1 MSGVKQSL
9 IIIFLLLSPYIV
21 SAAEEQLTPTDAI
34 FNSRHLDLVSK
45 GSTVKYKFQHT
56 VSDEKLMGQPFSDD
70 IKLNISD
77 VNAEGLRILDV
88 TVFTGERQRPTQN
101 YDGLSVNPVFVWFL
115 DKCVE
120 NYGLLSG
127 GSHPYLKGRFRE
139 AFLTKAK
146 IESTK
151 LDYNGKSIDGYK
163 VTIVPFEDDPKV
175 NKMQG
180 FEKSKF
186 TFTMSQQIPG
196 YFYELGSDFF
206 SSQPGTG
213 KMQDR
218 LVLVEAK

>member
-1 MSGVKQSL
+1 MSGVKRGLFIS
-9 IIIFLLLSPYIV
+9 LLLFCPHIV

-45 GSTVKYKFQHT
+45 GSTVKYKFDHT

-88 TVFTGERQRPTQN
+88 TVFTGERQRPIQN
-101 YDGLSVNPVFVWFL
+101 YDGLSVNPIFVWFL

-120 NYGLLSG
+120 NYRLLSG

-146 IESTK
+146 IEPTTLK
-151 LDYNGKSIDGYK
+151 FNGKSIDGYK

-186 TFTMSQQIPG
+186 TFTMSKQIPG
-196 YFYELGSDFF
+196 YFYELGSDIY

>member
-1 MSGVKQSL
+1 MKRVMKGLLFSAL
-9 IIIFLLLSPYIV
+9 ILSPIIAG
-21 SAAEEQLTPTDAI
+21 AAGSELTPTDAI

-45 GSTVKYKFQHT
+45 GSIVKYKFEHT

-77 VNAEGLRILDV
+77 VNSEGLRNLDV
-88 TVFTGERQRPTQN
+88 TVFTGDRQRPVQN

-120 NYGLLSG
+120 NYGLVSG
-127 GSHPYLKGRFRE
+127 GRHPYLKGRFRD

-146 IESTK
+146 IEPTT
-151 LDYNGKSIDGYK
+151 LTFNGKSIEGYR
-163 VTIVPFEDDPKV
+163 VTVVPYEDDPKM

-186 TFTMSQQIPG
+186 TFTMSKDIPG
-196 YFYELGSDFF
+196 YFYELGSDIF
-206 SSQPGTG
+206 STQAGTG

-218 LVLVEAK
+218 LILVEAK